1 MKIECCFGDSLN
13 LSANMVEVDVE
24 ISVDHVLCSMYTDN
38 HLLHFSVTMYIEN
51 SCWLSVELFLYIL

>member
-1 MKIECCFGDSLN
+1 
-13 LSANMVEVDVE
+13 MVEVDVE